1 MRNNYSNM
9 RNNTSNMKN
18 STSNMRNSTSNMRN
32 GINLDYDYNT
42 EYGDGDIP
50 NADKNCSNTSS
61 KNTSSK

>member
-1 MRNNYSNM
+1 MRNS
-9 RNNTSNMKN
+9 TSNMKN

-61 KNTSSK
+61 K